1 MSTMSYPLRENL
13 EVYSDGGGQWI
24 RCTCCS
30 QVLCQLGEDWRKGCR
45 RKSFPP
51 TNAGALMSILVGHYL
66 LEKLYCPSCGTLLE
80 SDMVKEGL
88 GG

>member
-1 MSTMSYPLRENL
+1 MSYPFRENL

-24 RCTCCS
+24 RCTSCS
-30 QVLCQLGEDWRKGCR
+30 HVLCQLGEDWRKACR
-45 RKSFPP
+45 SKTFPP
-51 TNAGALMSILVGHYL
+51 TKAGPLMSVLVSHYL
-66 LEKLYCPSCGTLLE
+66 LEKLYCPACGTLLE